1 MKILPKRICTL
12 EELEAAD
19 TTAIGNMQLIS
30 WELESVMQKTKLTKK
45 FTRITSPTVFT
56 LMGRNRG
63 KRNLRD
69 RIAEKMSQ
77 KLHISHSVAIS
88 MFPYLEIMF
97 ENNELAYRNI

>member
-1 MKILPKRICTL
+1 
-12 EELEAAD
+12 
-19 TTAIGNMQLIS
+19 
-30 WELESVMQKTKLTKK
+30 
-45 FTRITSPTVFT
+45 
-56 LMGRNRG
+56 MGRNRG

-97 ENNELAYRNI
+97 ENNELAWEISDFLGFEEDEIKRFRTRKIPKKVIEKMEKQKAQKELNKEMQELRKSRTD